1 MPFLLISL
9 QLREVRDSV
18 KKCPDEV
25 IGQLTQVF
33 TTDQPEHIHNVDQVI
48 LSIKSLYQ
56 RDFDDKVKIPKINII
71 SNQELHMYIHVYV
84 HIKLFS

>member
-1 MPFLLISL
+1 MTATNENLLNEFIVYNWPFLLISL

-48 LSIKSLYQ
+48 FSIKSLYQ
-56 RDFDDKVKIPKINII
+56 RDFDDKVKIPK
-71 SNQELHMYIHVYV
+71 S
-84 HIKLFS
+84 

>member
-1 MPFLLISL
+1 MTATNENLLNTLNEFIVYSWPFLLISL

-56 RDFDDKVKIPKINII
+56 RDFDDKVKIPK
-71 SNQELHMYIHVYV
+71 S
-84 HIKLFS
+84 